1 VKAKDQEQGVQ
12 IGGFEVARTYRKF
25 GLPRR
30 SNVHVHQAQEAVTRF
45 CPSARPVVAARLGQ
59 SRTPTVKKKNGGDL
73 FQRGLSQKSHGEF
86 PSKEKTKRNFVDSSE
101 IHLRGFIIRHKGF
114 QGLYFQLIIIYKKL
128 FGQIFFGTVICTQI
142 FAP

>member
-1 VKAKDQEQGVQ
+1 LSFGTSGRSGKIGSEQNTDR
-12 IGGFEVARTYRKF
+12 E
-25 GLPRR
+25 
-30 SNVHVHQAQEAVTRF
+30 E
-45 CPSARPVVAARLGQ
+45 
-59 SRTPTVKKKNGGDL
+59 KKGGDL